1 MYTIFCDIDGC
12 IFRNLGSVSAIIKMG
27 EIPTNNYLLP
37 GAIKAFNKWYH
48 RGCNIILTTGRPE
61 SMRELTQKQLA
72 YFHLFYDQL
81 VMGLKNHPRV
91 LINDDRD
98 GMKIT
103 AYARTLARNEG
114 IPTPDLN
121 RLMDI

>member
-12 IFRNLGSVSAIIKMG
+12 IFKNLGSVSAIIKMG
-27 EIPTNNYLLP
+27 EIPTNDYLLP

-61 SMRELTQKQLA
+61 RMRNLTEKQLE

-91 LINDDRD
+91 LINDDRK
-98 GMKIT
+98 GMLIT
-103 AYARTLARNEG
+103 AHARTLSRNEG
-114 IPTPDLN
+114 ISNPHLDGLIDL
-121 RLMDI
+121 